1 VGYNDCN
8 RDTVHEVVSLF
19 EILDTSN
26 PECEVSRLDTE
37 EWIDADKGIVLSHTI
52 AD

>member
-1 VGYNDCN
+1 MVEPGIEP
-8 RDTVHEVVSLF
+8 RTSWLVVRSS
-19 EILDTSN
+19 DHQTT
-26 PECEVSRLDTE
+26 RLVWVDVE